1 MKTMIRLGMAIIVA
15 LPLFTSAQTKTK
27 KERKGEFYFSWG
39 YNKEWYTNSNVKV
52 SQPELNNNY
61 TFQNIHSN
69 DHIGWDQGLLSIP
82 LSIPQYNYRIG
93 YFFNK
98 KKGLAWEINFDHTK
112 HLITDGQQAHIV
124 GTLGGRQVD
133 TSVNFAASNGFIY
146 YLNNGA
152 NFLLFN
158 IVKRWN
164 WQESKTGNFKL
175 DLLAKAGVGPVIP
188 HVENTL
194 FGHSNDDG
202 FQLGGWNMG
211 VEAGV
216 RSTFHKHIYLEFTN
230 KIDYARYSNLK
241 VYKGTAK
248 QAFGTYELILSL
260 GYTFPMGK
268 KIR

>member
-1 MKTMIRLGMAIIVA
+1 MKNKIIIAFAILLV
-15 LPLFTSAQTKTK
+15 LPFVTTAQTK

-39 YNKEWYTNSNVKV
+39 YNKEWYTHSNLKV
-52 SQPELNNNY
+52 NQPELNNNY
-61 TFQNIHSN
+61 TFQSIHAH
-69 DHIGWDQGLLSIP
+69 DHIGWDKGIFSTP

-93 YFFNK
+93 YFFNR
-98 KKGLAWEINFDHTK
+98 KKGLAFEINFDHTK
-112 HLITDGQQAHIV
+112 YLIADGQQAHLT

-133 TSVNFAASNGFIY
+133 TSINFSQANGFVY

-175 DLLAKAGVGPVIP
+175 DLLAKAGIGPLIP
-188 HVENTL
+188 HVQNTL
-194 FGHSNDDG
+194 FSQPNNMG
-202 FQLGGWNMG
+202 FQIGGWNMRA
-211 VEAGV
+211 EAGV
-216 RSTFHKHIYLEFTN
+216 RSTFNKHVYLEFTN

-248 QAFGTYELILSL
+248 QAFGTYEMILSL

-268 KIR
+268 KIGE